1 MNDIN
6 NLFFELIRVAIGTQ
20 GSLSRRPSDKE
31 WKELFEMAKKQSL
44 VGVCFAGV
52 QKLAEDDRPL
62 GMLYLQWMGLAA
74 KIQQRNEVMNQRCVE
89 LQERL
94 AKDGFKSCV
103 LKGQGVAALY
113 GELGKFRQSGD
124 IDVWCPDTTI
134 PQLVEYV
141 KGLGLEFEAKH
152 AHVSFEPFD
161 GIEVEMHPTPAS
173 LRCPWHNRRLQKWL
187 KGFDV
192 EGFDKSCGFVVPSR
206 EFNLVYLMLHIYHHM
221 LFEGVGL
228 RQVMDYF
235 FVLRNTNY
243 HKLSARSAS
252 ACGDALLAK
261 NYSLIFKNLGMGRF
275 ASALMWVLGRV
286 FGLERDAMLCD
297 PDEEGG
303 KMLLREIMAG
313 GNFGHYDERYKEQQS
328 RNLFVHGFGNMK
340 KKWPMLRVAF
350 WEVVCSPF
358 WSLWQIAWRKR
369 NGYV

>member
-1 MNDIN
+1 
-6 NLFFELIRVAIGTQ
+6 
-20 GSLSRRPSDKE
+20 
-31 WKELFEMAKKQSL
+31 
-44 VGVCFAGV
+44 
-52 QKLAEDDRPL
+52 
-62 GMLYLQWMGLAA
+62 
-74 KIQQRNEVMNQRCVE
+74 
-89 LQERL
+89 
-94 AKDGFKSCV
+94 
-103 LKGQGVAALY
+103 
-113 GELGKFRQSGD
+113 
-124 IDVWCPDTTI
+124 
-134 PQLVEYV
+134 
-141 KGLGLEFEAKH
+141 
-152 AHVSFEPFD
+152 
-161 GIEVEMHPTPAS
+161 MHPTPAS

-192 EGFDKSCGFVVPSR
+192 EDFDKSCGFAVPSA

-228 RQVMDYF
+228 RQVMDYY
-235 FVLRNTNY
+235 FVLRTV
-243 HKLSARSAS
+243 SS
-252 ACGDALLAK
+252 
-261 NYSLIFKNLGMGRF
+261 FKFQEVSEVQGVIHDLGLDTF

-297 PDEEGG
+297 PEEEGG